1 MDRGKILDRVKKLEG
16 EETLYT
22 LKHNGENDRAFIRL
36 NIASVCIALTRE
48 KIYRSI
54 FFALKKSPSSCLP
67 PPPAPLACGCSR
79 YTRLDLCNGNRASRF
94 S

>member
-48 KIYRSI
+48 KIYRS
-54 FFALKKSPSSCLP
+54 FRPEKKSLLLP
-67 PPPAPLACGCSR
+67 PPTPCPACLRLLALHPSGPV
-79 YTRLDLCNGNRASRF
+79 
-94 S
+94 